1 MSENKISIAQS
12 VITEKELEAFEYQLL
27 VLSREYL
34 LRNVE
39 KDHLLNNYL
48 KHSIEKFE
56 QGIELNKFED
66 AYLND
71 YAVRSLARFLPILQ
85 TKISAQLNIERE
97 NEDKKLKEQAV
108 EKQKMFAK
116 YQLKQAIS
124 DSLATILFDILSK
137 LESNTRLSEEDAIW
151 LNTIGEKFFNTQV
164 RHKFHRLEA
173 DYFLKEY
180 SQDPKNIWN
189 AINAS
194 SHLRKCNES
203 QEAEE
208 LLKKITINN
217 FKDKTLASA
226 YFTTLGGV
234 RRDLKKMNIALD
246 NASNAHSLNPKNYQ
260 PCTLLGAI
268 YMEIGDYTLGDEWY
282 EKASARGADTQ
293 SINAELK
300 RIISKM
306 DNVKRKEIIASL
318 LKIDSRKYSWL
329 ASLEKT
335 VVNKP
340 TSKKNKDEL
349 LTNPQKK
356 TPKPASKKSA
366 QKQVTKTSSSKQ
378 RMNQSK
384 ASSVKP
390 TKK

>member
-34 LRNVE
+34 LRNVD

-260 PCTLLGAI
+260 PCTLLGAT

-349 LTNPQKK
+349 LIKPQKK

-366 QKQVTKTSSSKQ
+366 QRQVTEAPNSKQ
-378 RMNQSK
+378 PMNQSK

>member
-1 MSENKISIAQS
+1 
-12 VITEKELEAFEYQLL
+12 
-27 VLSREYL
+27 
-34 LRNVE
+34 
-39 KDHLLNNYL
+39 
-48 KHSIEKFE
+48 
-56 QGIELNKFED
+56 
-66 AYLND
+66 
-71 YAVRSLARFLPILQ
+71 Q

-137 LESNTRLSEEDAIW
+137 LESNTTLSEEDAIW

-260 PCTLLGAI
+260 PCTLLGAT

-329 ASLEKT
+329 ASLE
-335 VVNKP
+335 
-340 TSKKNKDEL
+340 
-349 LTNPQKK
+349 
-356 TPKPASKKSA
+356 
-366 QKQVTKTSSSKQ
+366 
-378 RMNQSK
+378 
-384 ASSVKP
+384 
-390 TKK
+390 

>member
-34 LRNVE
+34 LRNVD

-349 LTNPQKK
+349 LIKPQKK

-378 RMNQSK
+378 PMNQSK

>member
-85 TKISAQLNIERE
+85 TKTSAQLNIERE

-306 DNVKRKEIIASL
+306 DNVKCKEIIASL